1 VRELTLSSQGLR
13 RAGLITL
20 ALAAA
25 YLLMAWAVSNTYVL
39 LIMALLP
46 IWALVGVSWNIFS
59 GYSGLLS
66 FGHAAFFGLG
76 AYTVAVCFVRFDL
89 SPWLGLPLAASV
101 GALASLLIG
110 AVTFRLR
117 GVYFS
122 LAMLAYPLSLLYFF
136 EWLGLQEI
144 ALPMKRDNPVAYMQF
159 DNPRAYIVMGVVLLV
174 AAVFTDLRIGR
185 SRFGLSLLAV
195 KQNELAAQAAGIN
208 SFRWKLAALVISGA
222 LAALAGA
229 LYAVLLVIIT
239 PHSAFGMLVSAQAL
253 IFTMFGGVGHVA
265 GPILGAA
272 ILIPLS
278 EVLSGTVG
286 DHLPGIHGVIYG
298 VAIIA
303 VMMLAPEGVL
313 PWLKRHWN
321 ARKGARA
328 SHDLAASSPG
338 TNTWIPGAAVTERV
352 RRTDGPVVLK
362 AEGLSRHYG
371 GLQAVADVHFEVRE
385 GEILGII
392 GPNGAGKTTLFN
404 LLNRIVPPS
413 SGRVFFQQRDL
424 DGLQP
429 FDICRMGVGRTFQVA
444 RPFARLTVLDNVV
457 VGALAAEKD
466 DAQAMTLARDALTRV
481 GLADAQGQLAGSLT
495 AVQLRLME
503 IARALAGKP
512 RLLLLD
518 EVLAG
523 LGGGEVDQ
531 VVQVLR
537 NLSNEGLTIVIIEHT
552 MHVMVRLVD
561 RLLVLNHGKV
571 LTVGE
576 PRTVT
581 SDPAVIEAYLG
592 KKWVTHAANQ

>member
-1 VRELTLSSQGLR
+1 MRDLTLSSTGLR
-13 RAGLITL
+13 RAALATL

-25 YLLMAWAVSNTYVL
+25 YLAIAGVVSNSYLL

-76 AYTVAVCFVRFDL
+76 AYTVAVLFAKGGL
-89 SPWLGLPLAASV
+89 TPWIGLPIAGVV
-101 GALASLLIG
+101 GAVASLIIG
-110 AVTFRLR
+110 AATFRLR

-144 ALPMKRDNPVAYMQF
+144 ALPLKRDNPAAYMQF
-159 DNPRAYIVMGVVLLV
+159 DNPRIYIILAVAMLV
-174 AAVFTDLRIGR
+174 AAVLADLRIGR
-185 SRFGLSLLAV
+185 SRFGLSLLAI

-208 SFRWKLAALVISGA
+208 PFRWKLAALVVSGA
-222 LAALAGA
+222 LAAMAGG
-229 LYAVLLVIIT
+229 LYAVLLVIVT

-253 IFTMFGGVGHVA
+253 IFTMFGGVGQVA

-278 EVLSGTVG
+278 EFLSGTVG

-298 VAIIA
+298 VAII
-303 VMMLAPEGVL
+303 VVVMLAPEGVL
-313 PWLKRHWN
+313 PWLKRLFGKGE
-321 ARKGARA
+321 ARRA
-328 SHDLAASSPG
+328 PADAASVP
-338 TNTWIPGAAVTERV
+338 AAPSAQGQAASASERV
-352 RRTDGPVVLK
+352 RRPLGPVVLQV
-362 AEGLSRHYG
+362 EGLSRNYG
-371 GLQAVADVHFEVRE
+371 GLQAVGNVSFDVRQ

-404 LLNRIVPPS
+404 LLNRIVEPS
-413 SGRVFFQQRDL
+413 AGRVCFEGRDL
-424 DGLQP
+424 QGLQP
-429 FDICRMGVGRTFQVA
+429 FEVCRLGVGRTFQVA

-457 VGALAAEKD
+457 VGALAAEPD
-466 DAQAMTLARDALTRV
+466 DEKAMAIARQALARV
-481 GLADAQGQLAGSLT
+481 GLDASAGQLAGSLT

-503 IARALAGKP
+503 VARALACQP
-512 RLLLLD
+512 RMLLLD

-531 VVQVLR
+531 VVQVLHR
-537 NLSNEGLTIVIIEHT
+537 LPGEGLTIVIIEHT
-552 MHVMVRLVD
+552 MQVMVRLVD

-576 PRTVT
+576 PAAVT
-581 SDPAVIEAYLG
+581 SDPTVIEAYLG
-592 KKWVTHAANQ
+592 KKWVTHAAN